1 MIYALLSRNFVVEIT
16 HFFRKILGLGSRIC
30 KLFRFLDV
38 WMTGANWSR
47 SSPWDDSDDSSNVS
61 TFAGLSWDFR
71 SKRESRTT
79 GSRVSQRRQIISS
92 FPSSFC
98 KTPLPHNTPLSQKS
112 WTRRESRMES
122 FTKETDWSSDWGRKC
137 FLINA
142 PQSSS
147 LL

>member
-1 MIYALLSRNFVVEIT
+1 
-16 HFFRKILGLGSRIC
+16 
-30 KLFRFLDV
+30 
-38 WMTGANWSR
+38 MTGANW
-47 SSPWDDSDDSSNVS
+47 SSPWDDSDDSDDLGDSDDSDDSDDCSNVS
-61 TFAGLSWDFR
+61 TIASLSWDSW

-79 GSRVSQRRQIISS
+79 GSRVAQRRQNQLLHFHLASQH
-92 FPSSFC
+92 
-98 KTPLPHNTPLSQKS
+98 PLIPELLDQEVKQNC
-112 WTRRESRMES
+112 RIES

>member
-79 GSRVSQRRQIISS
+79 GSRVSQRRQNQLLHFHLASQH
-92 FPSSFC
+92 
-98 KTPLPHNTPLSQKS
+98 PLIPELLDQEVKQNC
-112 WTRRESRMES
+112 RIES